1 MITYLHKWTLSM
13 KLRYKIL
20 NGILAILI
28 LLIGSV
34 GIAIGYTAD
43 CEPAASSSAQKNSMN
58 AVIYRC
64 YGSPEVLEYVA
75 VAKPTPIDDEVLVK
89 IHAAGV
95 NPLDWHYMRGA
106 PYLMRLMS
114 GIGEPKR
121 QTMGV
126 DFSGVVEAVG
136 KNVSKFKVGDSV
148 FGGRGGAFGEYV
160 TIPESRALAL
170 KPNNMTHEQ
179 AAAVP
184 IAATTALQALRDMGK
199 LQAGQKVLINGASG
213 GVGTY
218 AVQIAKYYGAD
229 VTAVNSTRNVDMVLS
244 IGADRVID
252 YKKDDYTTQ
261 NIKYDLIVDMVG
273 NHSLSK
279 NIDVLKPSGRLVNVG
294 SSEKGNWIAPLITP
308 VKALFMNPFIDQEI
322 VGFVASMNQDDINVL
337 AQMMQAG
344 KLTSVLDNKRFQ
356 LSETAKAI
364 AYSETGRARGKIIVT
379 VE

>member
-1 MITYLHKWTLSM
+1 M

-20 NGILAILI
+20 NGILVVLI

-34 GIAIGYTAD
+34 CIAIGYTTD
-43 CEPAASSSAQKNSMN
+43 CETVAASTAHENSMK

-64 YGSPEVLEYVA
+64 YGSPEVLEYVD
-75 VAKPTPIDDEVLVK
+75 VAKPTPANDEVLVK

-106 PYLMRLMS
+106 PYLMRLIS
-114 GIGEPKR
+114 GIGAPKR

-136 KNVSKFKVGDSV
+136 KEVSKYKIGDSV
-148 FGGRGGAFGEYV
+148 FGGRSGAFGEYV
-160 TIPESRALAL
+160 IIPESGALAL
-170 KPNNMTHEQ
+170 KPNNMTHELS
-179 AAAVP
+179 AAVS
-184 IAATTALQALRDMGK
+184 IAGTTALQALRDMGK
-199 LQAGQKVLINGASG
+199 LKAGQKVLINGASG

-229 VTAVNSTRNVDMVLS
+229 VTGVNSTRNVDMVLS

-252 YKKDDYTTQ
+252 YKKEDYTTQ
-261 NIKYDLIVDMVG
+261 DFKYDLIVDMIG

-279 NIDVLKPSGRLVNVG
+279 NLNVLNPGGKLVIVG

-308 VKALFMNPFIDQEI
+308 VKTLFMNPFVEQKI
-322 VGFVASMNQDDINVL
+322 VGFVARMNQGDINVL
-337 AQMMQAG
+337 AEMMKAD
-344 KLTSVLDNKRFQ
+344 KLTPIIDKRFP
-356 LSETAKAI
+356 LSETAKAVT
-364 AYSETGRARGKIIVT
+364 YSETGRARGKIIVT

>member
-1 MITYLHKWTLSM
+1 M

-20 NGILAILI
+20 NGMLAILI

-43 CEPAASSSAQKNSMN
+43 CEPAASSSDQENSMK

-64 YGSPEVLEYVA
+64 YGSTEVLEYVD
-75 VAKPTPIDDEVLVK
+75 VTKPTPLDDEVLVK
-89 IHAAGV
+89 IHAASV

-114 GIGEPKR
+114 GIGEPTN

-160 TIPESRALAL
+160 TIRETRALAL
-170 KPNNMTHEQ
+170 KPNNTTHEQ

-184 IAATTALQALRDMGK
+184 IAATTALQAIRDMGK
-199 LQAGQKVLINGASG
+199 LRAGQKVLINGASG

-229 VTAVNSTRNVDMVLS
+229 VTGVNSTRNVDMVLS
-244 IGADRVID
+244 IGADRIID

-261 NIKYDLIVDMVG
+261 NIKYDLILDMVG

-279 NIDVLKPSGRLVNVG
+279 NLDVLNPGGRLVIVG
-294 SSEKGNWIAPLITP
+294 SSEKGNWVAPLITP
-308 VKALFMNPFIDQEI
+308 IKTLFMNPFVDQEI
-322 VGFVASMNQDDINVL
+322 VGFIARLNQDDINLL
-337 AQMMQAG
+337 AEIMQAG
-344 KLTSVLDNKRFQ
+344 KLNSVLDKRFR
-356 LSETAKAI
+356 LSETAKAV
-364 AYSETGRARGKIIVT
+364 AYSETGRARGKIIVN

>member
-1 MITYLHKWTLSM
+1 M

-20 NGILAILI
+20 NGILVVLI

-43 CEPAASSSAQKNSMN
+43 CEMATASNAQENSMK

-64 YGSPEVLEYVA
+64 YGSPEVLEYVD
-75 VAKPTPIDDEVLVK
+75 VSKPTPADDEVLVK
-89 IHAAGV
+89 VHAAGV
-95 NPLDWHYMRGA
+95 NPLDWHYMRGK

-114 GIGEPKR
+114 GIGAPKR

-126 DFSGVVEAVG
+126 DFSGIVEAVG
-136 KNVSKFKVGDSV
+136 KDVSKFKVGDSV
-148 FGGRGGAFGEYV
+148 FGGRSGAFGEYV
-160 TIPESRALAL
+160 SIPESRALAL

-179 AAAVP
+179 AAAVS
-184 IAATTALQALRDMGK
+184 IAATTALQAIRDMGK
-199 LQAGQKVLINGASG
+199 LQAGEKVLINGASG

-229 VTAVNSTRNVDMVLS
+229 VTGVNSTRNVDMVLS
-244 IGADRVID
+244 IGADRIID

-261 NIKYDLIVDMVG
+261 DIKYDLIVDMVG

-279 NIDVLKPSGRLVNVG
+279 NLAVLNSNGRLVNVG

-308 VKALFMNPFIDQEI
+308 IKALFMNPFVEQEI
-322 VGFVASMNQDDINVL
+322 VGFVASMNHEDINLL
-337 AQMMQAG
+337 AEMMQAG
-344 KLTSVLDNKRFQ
+344 KLTPVLDKRFP
-356 LSETAKAI
+356 LSETAKAVT
-364 AYSETGRARGKIIVT
+364 YSETGRARGKIIVT

>member
-1 MITYLHKWTLSM
+1 M

-20 NGILAILI
+20 NGILVVLI

-34 GIAIGYTAD
+34 GIAVGYTAD
-43 CEPAASSSAQKNSMN
+43 CETTTANTAQTNSMK
-58 AVIYRC
+58 AIIYRC
-64 YGSPEVLEYVA
+64 YGSPEVLEYVD
-75 VAKPTPIDDEVLVK
+75 VDKPTPTDDDVLVK
-89 IHAAGV
+89 VHAAGV
-95 NPLDWHYMRGA
+95 NPLDWHYMRGK

-114 GIGEPKR
+114 GIGAPER

-136 KNVSKFKVGDSV
+136 KDVSKFKVGDNV
-148 FGGRGGAFGEYV
+148 FGGRSGAFGEYV
-160 TIPESRALAL
+160 IVPESKALAL
-170 KPNNMTHEQ
+170 KPNNITHEQ
-179 AAAVP
+179 AAVVP
-184 IAATTALQALRDMGK
+184 IAAITALQALRDMGK
-199 LQAGQKVLINGASG
+199 IQAGQKVLINGASG

-229 VTAVNSTRNVDMVLS
+229 VTGVNSTRNVEMVLS
-244 IGADRVID
+244 IGADRIID

-261 NIKYDLIVDMVG
+261 DIKYDLIIDMVG

-279 NIDVLKPSGRLVNVG
+279 NLDVLNPDGRLVNVG

-308 VKALFMNPFIDQEI
+308 IKTLFMNPFVEQEI
-322 VGFVASMNQDDINVL
+322 VGFVASMNQKDINVL
-337 AQMMQAG
+337 AEMMQAG
-344 KLTSVLDNKRFQ
+344 KLISVLDKRFP
-356 LSETAKAI
+356 LSETAKAV